1 MSQYILFYSKKD
13 QKSMH
18 FMNLLHKIGI
28 RQNFTCFDV
37 SPVKG
42 PKPTKYIRQ
51 FQITHIPT
59 ICVDDQ
65 YYIGNNALIWLKS
78 VISDMGLRGPQS
90 MSSRQN
96 KEGFDMNPR
105 NMGGSDYEREG
116 PQEYNP
122 GADNLASID
131 SNIETDR
138 ISYIPEDGNSHR
150 SSGHYNLGV
159 QSILPPDMA
168 RDLDQDMLKMGT
180 GGSGN
185 DRQPQRSG
193 LKRDALKAKQHDSEF
208 ERYKRERDQDIPQ
221 GRRRMG

>member
-96 KEGFDMNPR
+96 KECFDKALNDPFSFAK
-105 NMGGSDYEREG
+105 GLSKDYTLWTIF
-116 PQEYNP
+116 
-122 GADNLASID
+122 NLD
-131 SNIETDR
+131 PET
-138 ISYIPEDGNSHR
+138 
-150 SSGHYNLGV
+150 
-159 QSILPPDMA
+159 
-168 RDLDQDMLKMGT
+168 
-180 GGSGN
+180 
-185 DRQPQRSG
+185 
-193 LKRDALKAKQHDSEF
+193 
-208 ERYKRERDQDIPQ
+208 
-221 GRRRMG
+221 